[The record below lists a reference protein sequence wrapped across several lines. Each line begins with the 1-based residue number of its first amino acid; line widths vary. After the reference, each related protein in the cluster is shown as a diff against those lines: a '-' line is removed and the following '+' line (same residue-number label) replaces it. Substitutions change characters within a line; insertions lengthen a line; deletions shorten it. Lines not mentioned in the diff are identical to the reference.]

1 MEGGEGQG
9 WAEVVEWAVRAYGG
23 YVREFESCSPLPS
36 CSSFVRDAHLHFF
49 VLSRVLAW
57 IDITL
62 TVTPHSLYLLNRLL
76 QHSHI
81 PFRLL
86 ALDALSKIVVKG
98 MKDPSEKI
106 QLLAILSVV
115 PVLSPLEEQTRLLR
129 AESGSDEEVEIF
141 RERMAKL
148 LNAYGIELG
157 KIVAADALAEEKTKV
172 EAEAMLEASLPL
184 FLRFLGDEFDDT
196 SSAVF
201 GFLDDVLKRVSL
213 LPPPLFSTFVDLD
226 TQRRCADI
234 FLVLV
239 RAPTEQEGE
248 EDGRSRSLGNQARLL
263 HFATRGRHQED
274 GVGSGC

>member
-1 MEGGEGQG
+1 MSSSHPDLLSLCPPRSFETP
-9 WAEVVEWAVRAYGG
+9 RAH
-23 YVREFESCSPLPS
+23 RRSSTLSSPT
-36 CSSFVRDAHLHFF
+36 
-49 VLSRVLAW
+49 AW

-106 QLLAILSVV
+106 QLLAILSIV
-115 PVLSPLEEQTRLLR
+115 PALSPLEEQTRLLR
-129 AESGSDEEVEIF
+129 AENGSDEEVEIF

-157 KIVAADALAEEKTKV
+157 KIVAADALAEDKTKV

-201 GFLDDVLKRVSL
+201 GFLDDVLKRVSSLPSRLPSPSLFFETRRRL
-213 LPPPLFSTFVDLD
+213 LI
-226 TQRRCADI
+226 I
-234 FLVLV
+234 FLSLF
-239 RAPTEQEGE
+239 RSRTEQEGE
-248 EDGRSRSLGNQARLL
+248 EDRRSRPFGNQARFL

-274 GVGSGC
+274 GVGSGCRMESRGG